1 MSLNHLG
8 FGIRR
13 VLRRDDD
20 HVEHVLT
27 QYPLHRVMSF
37 VGCSIHDVVNSPVA
51 KNKVRGF
58 YKLYRQVERQSEIG
72 DLERQWN
79 GR

>member
-1 MSLNHLG
+1 MSINNLG

-13 VLRRDDD
+13 VLRVDDNR
-20 HVEHVLT
+20 VEHVLT
-27 QYPLHRVMSF
+27 QHPLRRVLAF
-37 VGCSIHDVVNSPVA
+37 TGCTIDDVINSPVA
-51 KNKVRGF
+51 RNQVRGF
-58 YKLYRQVERQSEIG
+58 YKLYRQVERQSDVT